1 MAMQWNP
8 ALEQMQPY
16 QVPSSA
22 GLIKLDAMENPFGLP
37 PQVAQ
42 AFAQRVAD
50 LPTNRYPDAA
60 GQALKQALM
69 AEFPAPAGY
78 GCVLG
83 NGSDEL
89 ISLLMMAV
97 LRPGACVLAPEP
109 CFVMYRHSALA
120 LGLDYQ
126 AVPLAPDFSLDMEA
140 TLAAIE
146 RCQPALVFLASPN
159 NPTGNLYSADDIL
172 RLAAASPGLFV
183 LDQAY
188 IPYAEQDGAAIAAQ
202 APNLVLL
209 RTLSKWG
216 LAGLR
221 LGFLQASPAV
231 CEQLEKVRPP
241 YNTNVLSQEL
251 GRLCL
256 QHAAAFAEQVQVL
269 IEQRAWL
276 AQALVRPQVEVF
288 DSAANFLLLRVPD
301 APAWHRQLR
310 DHAGILV
317 KCLHGAHPHL
327 HNCLRISVG
336 TPAENQA
343 LAQAWTEL
351 AAR

>member
-1 MAMQWNP
+1 MQWNP
-8 ALEQMQPY
+8 ALDQMQPY
-16 QVPSSA
+16 QVPPSA

-37 PQVAQ
+37 PVVAQ
-42 AFAQRVAD
+42 AFAQRVAG

-60 GQALKQALM
+60 GRALKELLM
-69 AEFPAPAGY
+69 REFPAPAGY

-89 ISLLMMAV
+89 ISLLMTAV

-109 CFVMYRHSALA
+109 CFVMYRHSAQT

-126 AVPLAPDFSLDMEA
+126 GVPLQADFGLDMQA

-146 RCQPALVFLASPN
+146 RLQPALVFLASPN
-159 NPTGNLYSADDIL
+159 NPTGNLYAEEDIL
-172 RLAAASPGLFV
+172 TLAAASPGLFV

-188 IPYAEQDGAAIAAQ
+188 IPYASQDGAAIAER

-221 LGFLQASPAV
+221 LGFVQASPGV

-251 GRLCL
+251 AQLCL
-256 QHAAAFAEQVQVL
+256 QHADAFAQQVQVL
-269 IEQRAWL
+269 KEQRAWL
-276 AQALVRPQVEVF
+276 RQALAHPRVHIF
-288 DSAANFLLLRVPD
+288 DSAANFLLIRVPD
-301 APAWHRQLR
+301 APARHARLR

-317 KCLHGAHPHL
+317 KCLHGGHPHL
-327 HNCLRISVG
+327 EHCLRISVG

-343 LAQAWTEL
+343 LAQAWAEL
-351 AAR
+351 TLG